1 MAFNEIILQCYVL
14 DPVIDSTSNTL
25 TKVEMHTEK
34 QVIPLLSSQAIPQVR
49 ANIAAPTPTCLPSS
63 SQDPQGFE
71 TPTSSPTRP
80 TTSRPS
86 VRATLLVK
94 QLQQQVTRSPSFIRE
109 HGLESY
115 SSPQRPPITKEPST
129 ALNDSTHD
137 LRSSQQ
143 EISDVELEKFEI
155 DSDVDEEEED
165 QEEELSDKEEEDP
178 ETLPGNHGDAVNNT
192 SPPVRRIRKPHIG
205 RGNAN
210 GSVTRAEVDM
220 VFVSGCVSGDAAFHT
235 FASQTSQPRSKSS
248 YKSQANSHKISI
260 PRRGGFI
267 SLVCQSSVT
276 F

>member
-1 MAFNEIILQCYVL
+1 MAIGLGGMAFNEIILQCYVL

-34 QVIPLLSSQAIPQVR
+34 QVIPLLTSQATSQET
-49 ANIAAPTPTCLPSS
+49 ANITASTSTCLPSS
-63 SQDPQGFE
+63 SQGPQGFE

-86 VRATLLVK
+86 VRATLLVR

-115 SSPQRPPITKEPST
+115 SSPQRHPITREPST

-137 LRSSQQ
+137 LSNSQ
-143 EISDVELEKFEI
+143 EDISDVELEKFEI
-155 DSDVDEEEED
+155 DSDVDEEGED
-165 QEEELSDKEEEDP
+165 QEEELSDKEEDQEILP
-178 ETLPGNHGDAVNNT
+178 ESHGDAVNKF
-192 SPPVRRIRKPHIG
+192 SPPARRIRKPHLG

-235 FASQTSQPRSKSS
+235 FASQTSQPRSQSS
-248 YKSQANSHKISI
+248 YESQANSDKISI
-260 PRRGGFI
+260 P
-267 SLVCQSSVT
+267 
-276 F
+276 